1 MPDVFIS
8 YAREDQPFVRRLHAA
23 LEAGGRDAWV
33 DWVGIPPT
41 AQWMEEIRR
50 AIVEADGFLFVVS
63 PASVASRVCAEEL
76 RVALDTNTRLVPL
89 LREEVAPE
97 SLPDAVAA
105 HNWIW
110 FREQDDF
117 DEAFRR
123 LTEALET
130 DLEWVRTHTRLQVR
144 ATEWDRRRRDRSFL
158 LRGSDLDDAERSLA
172 VSAEKSPRPTQLQTE
187 YVYASRR
194 ASARRQR
201 VTVGAVSVALVVA
214 VILAAFALV
223 QRGRA
228 LHEKEVARAAQKN
241 AEHQQAVAERRKAEA
256 DRQRKEAQRQRAVA
270 EQRAAEAK
278 SGELAAD
285 AINLLQVDPELSLL
299 LARAAGEIAGTR
311 EAQDALRRALLGSS
325 LSAVLRA
332 HTDVVDRAT
341 FSPDGTEVATASWDG
356 TARLWDPNTGDVI
369 ATLSNEGEQ
378 VNDVEFSPDGKLVAT
393 AGGLLESGVRVWD
406 AATGAAIATIPQPS
420 APYEFAFSPDGRR
433 LATGSGVWDA
443 LSGRRVADFGTG
455 GRDAEFATFSPDGR
469 LVAVSPGFFVSGA
482 RHILVSSEGRVG
494 IFDALTGRLL
504 NVLPPNPAVSARFS
518 PDGQRIA
525 VTSGRTVTVWSVANG
540 KLLATLRASGSFPL
554 EAEWSRDGKLLVT
567 AEDDGLSHVWDVR
580 ARRVV
585 ATLRGHGGPVL
596 SARFS
601 PDGRLVVT
609 ASVDHTARVWSVATG
624 RQIFVLRGDT
634 DWVFDARFGPDGRS
648 VVTGSGDGT
657 ARVWD
662 VESPPGGLTLSSGGG
677 PVFPAVFTPDGRLIV
692 TGTGQES
699 QRLGEWDA
707 LTGHLER
714 TLCCHVG
721 PQVLAMSPN
730 GHLVGAAL
738 GRMEAFADVWDL
750 RTGRLIFHREPGG
763 PLFSYFNDIA
773 FDAEGHLLLAGSNAT
788 ATLWD
793 AGTGRRLRTLG
804 PGAPGQFP
812 DLISAQPGPRGRVVT
827 EVPGHDV
834 EIVRLYGSSG
844 DLPERVIRTD
854 VPGQPFGHGRAIFSP
869 DGRLVLATGDQMA
882 ALLDAESGDEVAR
895 MANPVPAG
903 KRYEFLTDVLGAFS
917 PDGSVVATASGP
929 TVRLWS
935 VPDGDLLS
943 TLRGHTDFVTGI
955 VFSSD
960 GRLLVSAS
968 WDRTARVWEVPSGT
982 LSTVLRGQNGR
993 LNDATFSPD
1002 GRLLVTTSEDGT
1014 AKVWPVESFL
1024 PYRDLVRLAGA
1035 RVTRELTPA
1044 ERDQYLGSF
1053 DSQVPA

>member
-1 MPDVFIS
+1 MRSTSKPSPSAGRRRPIGSGRRRSASVPWPSSVPRRRSRGSWPPMPSIS
-8 YAREDQPFVRRLHAA
+8 SRSIPSCPSSWPGPRGRSPAPGRPRTPSAGRCSGRVCRRSFGPTRTSSTAPRSARTGPRWPRRAGTAPPACGIRTPGTSSQPFRTR
-23 LEAGGRDAWV
+23 
-33 DWVGIPPT
+33 
-41 AQWMEEIRR
+41 
-50 AIVEADGFLFVVS
+50 
-63 PASVASRVCAEEL
+63 ASRSTMSSSHPTGNSWPRQAACSKA
-76 RVALDTNTRLVPL
+76 ASGCGTPL
-89 LREEVAPE
+89 PE
-97 SLPDAVAA
+97 RP
-105 HNWIW
+105 
-110 FREQDDF
+110 
-117 DEAFRR
+117 
-123 LTEALET
+123 
-130 DLEWVRTHTRLQVR
+130 
-144 ATEWDRRRRDRSFL
+144 
-158 LRGSDLDDAERSLA
+158 
-172 VSAEKSPRPTQLQTE
+172 SPRSP
-187 YVYASRR
+187 SRAPR
-194 ASARRQR
+194 
-201 VTVGAVSVALVVA
+201 T
-214 VILAAFALV
+214 
-223 QRGRA
+223 
-228 LHEKEVARAAQKN
+228 
-241 AEHQQAVAERRKAEA
+241 
-256 DRQRKEAQRQRAVA
+256 
-270 EQRAAEAK
+270 
-278 SGELAAD
+278 
-285 AINLLQVDPELSLL
+285 
-299 LARAAGEIAGTR
+299 
-311 EAQDALRRALLGSS
+311 SS
-325 LSAVLRA
+325 
-332 HTDVVDRAT
+332 
-341 FSPDGTEVATASWDG
+341 
-356 TARLWDPNTGDVI
+356 
-369 ATLSNEGEQ
+369 
-378 VNDVEFSPDGKLVAT
+378 
-393 AGGLLESGVRVWD
+393 
-406 AATGAAIATIPQPS
+406 PS
-420 APYEFAFSPDGRR
+420 APTA
-433 LATGSGVWDA
+433 GVWDA

-455 GRDAEFATFSPDGR
+455 GRDAEFATFSQDGR

-540 KLLATLRASGSFPL
+540 KLLAMLRASGSFPL

-567 AEDDGLSHVWDVR
+567 AEDDGLSHGWDVR

-624 RQIFVLRGDT
+624 KQIIVLRGDT

-692 TGTGQES
+692 TGTGQEG

-869 DGRLVLATGDQMA
+869 DGRLVLATGHQMA
-882 ALLDAESGDEVAR
+882 ALLDAASGDEVAR

-917 PDGSVVATASGP
+917 PDGRPGCRRHNRA
-929 TVRLWS
+929 VR
-935 VPDGDLLS
+935 
-943 TLRGHTDFVTGI
+943 
-955 VFSSD
+955 
-960 GRLLVSAS
+960 
-968 WDRTARVWEVPSGT
+968 
-982 LSTVLRGQNGR
+982 
-993 LNDATFSPD
+993 
-1002 GRLLVTTSEDGT
+1002 
-1014 AKVWPVESFL
+1014 
-1024 PYRDLVRLAGA
+1024 
-1035 RVTRELTPA
+1035 RECP
-1044 ERDQYLGSF
+1044 EH
-1053 DSQVPA
+1053 